1 MNYLK
6 FKVSREVS
14 RFLCRSVYFFLRE
27 GNPPSKKKDTLLTN
41 CIQKFFGA
49 RKFR

>member
-14 RFLCRSVYFFLRE
+14 RFLCRSVYKLYTVRAKNWVNFFFKEISFKEISFIMNL
-27 GNPPSKKKDTLLTN
+27 
-41 CIQKFFGA
+41 
-49 RKFR
+49 